1 MKGTLCQLSYSGK
14 IQNRDIR
21 LYALHPLSVLRLIV
35 PVSLGAT
42 VLAHYF
48 KGITPC
54 FAVGALAEQSCSV
67 KVIDGIRTRSPKDHN
82 LVLYRLSYDHKAA
95 DWIRTSIIFFTKEV
109 HHHSATT
116 ASTKVLSHK
125 PCHGS
130 ITISSYFSKEAVG
143 FEPTESY

>member
-21 LYALHPLSVLRLIV
+21 LYAFHPLSVLRLIV

-82 LVLYRLSYDHKAA
+82 LVLYRLSYDHKG
-95 DWIRTSIIFFTKEV
+95 INRNRTCNLSFTKALLCQLSYDAINKSIIPQT
-109 HHHSATT
+109 
-116 ASTKVLSHK
+116 LSRVNN
-125 PCHGS
+125 
-130 ITISSYFSKEAVG
+130 Y
-143 FEPTESY
+143 

>member
-35 PVSLGAT
+35 PVSLWAT

-67 KVIDGIRTRSPKDHN
+67 KVTNGIRTHATRITTLRASCYTIATIKSCRLDSNQHYLLYKRSASPFCHN
-82 LVLYRLSYDHKAA
+82 SINK
-95 DWIRTSIIFFTKEV
+95 SIIPQT
-109 HHHSATT
+109 
-116 ASTKVLSHK
+116 LSRVNN
-125 PCHGS
+125 
-130 ITISSYFSKEAVG
+130 Y
-143 FEPTESY
+143 